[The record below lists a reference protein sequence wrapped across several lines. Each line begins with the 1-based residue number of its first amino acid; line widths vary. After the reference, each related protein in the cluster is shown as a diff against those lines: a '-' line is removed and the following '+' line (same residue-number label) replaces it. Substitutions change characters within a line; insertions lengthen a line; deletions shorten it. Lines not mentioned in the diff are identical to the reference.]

1 LGIKPVADFETQNYQ
16 IMTDLNTSTEAPNT
30 TETAIGFI
38 PCYRL
43 PFLSLF
49 HADCMVIMKQ
59 YPDKY
64 FDLAIVDP
72 PYGINIAEWDKLD
85 DRPKK
90 EYWSE
95 LFRISKNQ
103 LCFGGNFFVDYLPIT
118 ESWICWDKTIRGKT
132 YLTGRANFELIWTS
146 FKIKSKMLY
155 YTLDGNIEGFSP
167 KVDYNKKKSIHP
179 ASKPSA
185 IYEWILKE
193 FATEGMNILDTHFGS
208 GSIALA
214 VDKANRLD
222 KMNLHLTACEIDKE
236 YIDKA
241 IKRISESIKQ
251 GTLSF

>member
-1 LGIKPVADFETQNYQ
+1 MIERDTELQ
-16 IMTDLNTSTEAPNT
+16 ITSEP
-30 TETAIGFI
+30 AIAYST
-38 PCYRL
+38 CYRL

-49 HADCMVIMKQ
+49 HADCMGIMKQ

-72 PYGINIAEWDKLD
+72 PYGIELSMYRPYLKKDRSAEYNKRQLENKKYEQKEWDIKPD
-85 DRPKK
+85 K
-90 EYWSE
+90 EYFE
-95 LFRISKNQ
+95 TLFRVSKNQ
-103 LCFGGNFFVDYLPIT
+103 IICGAYMFTDILPISK
-118 ESWICWDKTIRGKT
+118 SWFVWDKKISNEATFSPVD
-132 YLTGRANFELIWTS
+132 LFWTS
-146 FKIKSKMLY
+146 FTCGMKNYSKSPLAETRGGK
-155 YTLDGNIEGFSP
+155 DR
-167 KVDYNKKKSIHP
+167 IHP
-179 ASKPSA
+179 TQKPTGL
-185 IYEWILKE
+185 YDFILKQY
-193 FATEGMNILDTHFGS
+193 ATEGMKILDTHFGS

>member
-1 LGIKPVADFETQNYQ
+1 MIERNTELQ
-16 IMTDLNTSTEAPNT
+16 ITDEPAIAYST
-30 TETAIGFI
+30 
-38 PCYRL
+38 CYRL

-49 HADCMVIMKQ
+49 HADCMEIMKQ

-72 PYGINIAEWDKLD
+72 PYGIGIAEWDKKEH
-85 DRPKK
+85 RPTK
-90 EYWSE
+90 EYFNE
-95 LFRISKNQ
+95 LFRVSKNQ
-103 LCFGGNFFVDYLPIT
+103 MVWGGNYFELPI
-118 ESWICWDKTIRGKT
+118 SKGWLCWDKSFSDIINKT
-132 YLTGRANFELIWTS
+132 KYHSNGMAKFELCWTS
-146 FKIKSKMLY
+146 FLANADFIRF
-155 YTLDGNIEGFSP
+155 TDIGNVRGFNGVL
-167 KVDYNKKKSIHP
+167 KVNYKQEKAIHITQ
-179 ASKPSA
+179 KPVE
-185 IYEWILKE
+185 IYEKIIQNY
-193 FATEGMNILDTHFGS
+193 ATDGMKILDTHFGS

>member
-1 LGIKPVADFETQNYQ
+1 MIERDTELQ
-16 IMTDLNTSTEAPNT
+16 ITSEP
-30 TETAIGFI
+30 AIAYST
-38 PCYRL
+38 CYRL

-49 HADCMVIMKQ
+49 HADCMEIMKQ

-72 PYGINIAEWDKLD
+72 PYGINAASWDLIT
-85 DRPKK
+85 DRPKI
-90 EYWSE
+90 EYWNE
-95 LFRISKNQ
+95 LFRVSNNQ
-103 LCFGGNFFVDYLPIT
+103 IVFGANYFTDYLPIT
-118 ESWICWDKTIRGKT
+118 KSWLVWDKTIRGKS
-132 YLTGRANFELIWTS
+132 YLKNRAEFELIWTS
-146 FKIKSKMLY
+146 IKTNPAIFN
-155 YTLDGNIEGFSP
+155 YTIDGNIEGFDGGRP
-167 KVDYNKKKSIHP
+167 DYKKLKAIHP
-179 ASKPSA
+179 TQKPSMV
-185 IYEWILKE
+185 YNWILKHL
-193 FATEGMNILDTHFGS
+193 ATENFKILDTHFGS

>member
-1 LGIKPVADFETQNYQ
+1 MNIE
-16 IMTDLNTSTEAPNT
+16 STNDNNSTNP
-30 TETAIGFI
+30 AIGFI

-49 HADCMVIMKQ
+49 HADCMEIMKQ
-59 YPDKY
+59 YPDKH

-72 PYGINIAEWDKLD
+72 PYGINITKNKRLNNNSVNDWDSKIPSNEYFTELKRVSKNQIIWGGNYFIEHLNNTRCFINWDKLNHSD
-85 DRPKK
+85 
-90 EYWSE
+90 
-95 LFRISKNQ
+95 
-103 LCFGGNFFVDYLPIT
+103 
-118 ESWICWDKTIRGKT
+118 T
-132 YLTGRANFELIWTS
+132 YADCEMAWTS
-146 FKIKSKMLY
+146 FDKNAKIFKYMW
-155 YTLDGNIEGFSP
+155 DGNRYGYEGNIKGVGKPTIRFHP
-167 KVDYNKKKSIHP
+167 TQKPTELYNFCIKG
-179 ASKPSA
+179 
-185 IYEWILKE
+185 
-193 FATEGMNILDTHFGS
+193 FATEGMKLLDTHFGS